1 MFGQGCGVPAG
12 LDVEGLVVEVE
23 DVGPEDDVEDDVAP

>member
-1 MFGQGCGVPAG
+1 VRKTG